1 MLELLT
7 FDSMGII
14 LAICLLDGILSVD
27 NALVIAA
34 VAQGLPEHQ
43 RHKAIRMGIIIA
55 MVTRVLALSVAFVIA
70 QVPAIKVIGAGYL
83 LYLVWGHFS
92 KEEGGENVSSKDTF
106 ASVIMTIGLIDLA
119 FSVDNVV
126 ATVGMSSHL
135 GIIII
140 GVLAS
145 MLVLMFA
152 AQIMEG
158 LMRRYPS
165 LAHTAFIIIG
175 FIGGVILI
183 EDMHEFGWHA
193 MTFMGYSISSW
204 QPFSELPHLEVSS
217 TMKFGFIFAAVLTT
231 ILLDEIKDRRS
242 QQRIYESED

>member
-7 FDSMGII
+7 PDSIGII
-14 LAICLLDGILSVD
+14 MAICLLDGILSVD

-43 RHKAIRMGIIIA
+43 RHKAIRVGIIIA
-55 MVTRVLALSVAFVIA
+55 MVTRIMALSIAFVIA
-70 QVPAIKVIGAGYL
+70 QIPAIKVIGAGYL

-92 KEEGGENVSSKDTF
+92 KEEGEESVSSKNTF
-106 ASVIMTIGLIDLA
+106 TSVIITIGLIDLA

-135 GIIII
+135 VIIVI

-145 MLVLMFA
+145 MLILMFA

-175 FIGGVILI
+175 FIGSMILV
-183 EDMHEFGWHA
+183 EDFHEFGWHA
-193 MTFMGYSISSW
+193 MTIMDYSISGW
-204 QPFSELPHLEVSS
+204 QPFEGFYHLEISS
-217 TMKFGFIFAAVLTT
+217 TMKFGFIFAAVLAA
-231 ILLDEIKDRRS
+231 ILLDEIKERNS